1 VWESIRTP
9 RGGSESRPRNR
20 AWAPAGAL
28 LACGEGARSMLL
40 FDTYDPALPSAR
52 GRHPDPGVEQMVVQ
66 VVVQVVNQQLAQDG
80 DHEQSVHGMVQMVVV
95 QILMQVQIITPVVA
109 MTQSS
114 GPAHPARW
122 PWRPACGRIA
132 RPRAGARC
140 TPLMGHLCIHAP
152 VGAVAPT
159 AGVLLCLR

>member
-1 VWESIRTP
+1 LCDAYATEI
-9 RGGSESRPRNR
+9 
-20 AWAPAGAL
+20 
-28 LACGEGARSMLL
+28 
-40 FDTYDPALPSAR
+40 PSAR
-52 GRHPDPGVEQMVVQ
+52 GRRPDPGVEQMVVQ
-66 VVVQVVNQQLAQDG
+66 VVAQVVNQQLAQDG

-109 MTQSS
+109 MSSTQSS

-140 TPLMGHLCIHAP
+140 TPLRGHLCIRAH
-152 VGAVAPT
+152 VGAVAPV
-159 AGVLLCLR
+159 AAVLPCLR

>member
-1 VWESIRTP
+1 
-9 RGGSESRPRNR
+9 
-20 AWAPAGAL
+20 
-28 LACGEGARSMLL
+28 MLL
-40 FDTYDPALPSAR
+40 PDTYDAAMPSAR

-95 QILMQVQIITPVVA
+95 QIIMQVQIITPVVA
-109 MTQSS
+109 MSSTQSS
-114 GPAHPARW
+114 GPAHPAHPARW

-140 TPLMGHLCIHAP
+140 TPLMGHLCIRAH
-152 VGAVAPT
+152 VGAVAPA

>member
-1 VWESIRTP
+1 LCD
-9 RGGSESRPRNR
+9 
-20 AWAPAGAL
+20 A
-28 LACGEGARSMLL
+28 
-40 FDTYDPALPSAR
+40 YDDAVPSAR
-52 GRHPDPGVEQMVVQ
+52 GHRPDLSVEQMVVQ

-95 QILMQVQIITPVVA
+95 QIIMQVQITTPVVA
-109 MTQSS
+109 MSSTQSS

-140 TPLMGHLCIHAP
+140 TPLMGHLCIRAH
-152 VGAVAPT
+152 VGAVAPA